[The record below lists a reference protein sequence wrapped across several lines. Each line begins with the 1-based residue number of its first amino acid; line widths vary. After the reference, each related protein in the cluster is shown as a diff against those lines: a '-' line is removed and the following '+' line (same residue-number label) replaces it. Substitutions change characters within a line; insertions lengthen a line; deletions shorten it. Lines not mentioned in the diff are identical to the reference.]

1 MAEDRRVRLL
11 VSVVSAEEVEA
22 ALLGGAD
29 IVDVKNP
36 AEGSLGAPEPA
47 LLRAVRSQVAS
58 PAAVS
63 VALGDAPHLPGTMAL
78 AAAGAASCGAD
89 YLKIGL
95 LGSARPEQALE
106 LLDAVRRA
114 AADVN
119 PSALLMAA
127 AYADASRV
135 GALPP
140 QDLPS
145 IARQAGFHGVMLDT
159 AVKDGVSTFT
169 AMGEDAILDFLAEAR
184 GLGLVTALAGALGPA
199 DLERAQR
206 LGADIVG
213 VRGSACDGG
222 RKGTVSAA
230 RVRALRAT
238 LEPRGLRARATLSG
252 RRFLGRA
259 VRSVLL
265 TVSLGGLAS
274 AEPAERGTAE
284 GTIQGGRVTVDYG
297 RAELK
302 GRALESLI
310 AQLPDDRV
318 WRAGANEVTILTTEG
333 DLFLDSLSGSSCTKE
348 RRPSGGRRLR
358 AGRYSVYVSAPD
370 EGDWSL
376 ILNSDLGIELGA
388 LARVMGFPVPDGAA
402 KRLWP
407 HLEGYNMNRA
417 HDVAGIAATEA
428 ARVIMRPGI
437 ANPPVDPFTIRL
449 EPSGVNRLT
458 LTLAWAD
465 RTWSV
470 DLNGPAP

>member
-22 ALLGGAD
+22 AILGGAD

-47 LLRAVRSQVAS
+47 LLRAVRSQVAA

-78 AAAGAASCGAD
+78 AAAGASACGAD

-119 PSALLMAA
+119 PNAWLMAA

-140 QDLPS
+140 EELPS
-145 IARQAGFHGVMLDT
+145 IARRAGFHGVMLDT
-159 AVKDGVSTFT
+159 AVKDGVSTFA
-169 AMGEDAILDFLAEAR
+169 AMGEDAVLDFLAEAR

-238 LEPRGLRARATLSG
+238 LDGRGL
-252 RRFLGRA
+252 RFLGRA

-265 TVSLGGLAS
+265 TVSLGGLAY

-318 WRAGANEVTILTTEG
+318 WRAGANEVTILTTEV

-388 LARVMGFPVPDGAA
+388 LARVMGFPVPEGAA

-428 ARVIMRPGI
+428 ARVLMRPGI

-449 EPSGVNRLT
+449 EPSGLNRLT

-470 DLNGPAP
+470 DLNGQPRE